1 MSYAMSLRELDQI
14 EMRART
20 RLDVV
25 MERVG
30 LQLVAERENTDA
42 NSSKRG
48 QSKQAGETDGRVV
61 GGTDGSEPRDQSP
74 SDPSRPAPQLS
85 E

>member
-30 LQLVAERENTDA
+30 LQLIAERENINAD
-42 NSSKRG
+42 SSKRG
-48 QSKQAGETDGRVV
+48 QSEQAGEGDGSEPR
-61 GGTDGSEPRDQSP
+61 GSDGSEPRDQSSP
-74 SDPSRPAPQLS
+74 DPSRSAPQLT